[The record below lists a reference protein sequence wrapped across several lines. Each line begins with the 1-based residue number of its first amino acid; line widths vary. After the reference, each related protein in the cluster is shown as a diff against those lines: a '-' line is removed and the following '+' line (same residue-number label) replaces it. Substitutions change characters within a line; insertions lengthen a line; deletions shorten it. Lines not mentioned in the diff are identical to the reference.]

1 MFCACRFNLLEERS
15 TYLGGGPAT
24 CEDRNELSLDCGR
37 APVDVAG
44 GRGRGGG
51 VPAPPHFTLTHYRT
65 AHLRATEL
73 HREEKMGSGG
83 CGSRRVSTMEEG
95 GWGGTAVPPT
105 RMTLRRGR
113 SWGRGRGGVRQG
125 SGAELGPRLGRR
137 KAAAVEDDRRV
148 VELWPRPGRRGLGVV
163 TMRCISRGRGGAA
176 WQDEAGRARSDGGSN
191 ES

>member
-1 MFCACRFNLLEERS
+1 MEERS

-37 APVDVAG
+37 APGDVAG

-95 GWGGTAVPPT
+95 CRARVVVSIGGVGAGLGSGGPCI
-105 RMTLRRGR
+105 GE
-113 SWGRGRGGVRQG
+113 SGKSSGRGAGQSRRRQG
-125 SGAELGPRLGRR
+125 RR
-137 KAAAVEDDRRV
+137 EPWR
-148 VELWPRPGRRGLGVV
+148 
-163 TMRCISRGRGGAA
+163 S
-176 WQDEAGRARSDGGSN
+176 EAGRGADAGQPARSIRASSEGERAGQRRSARSRLLLARSEERRVGKECRN
-191 ES
+191 